1 MIESKGLTSAA
12 SDLSPLI
19 VSASGSRSLLTPTSV
34 PRTTNGSNS
43 VSATS
48 WASASL
54 ADPWAKDS
62 RGQRWRSR
70 HLRKRYR
77 CLVGRQWFA
86 PLKCRRTRSNRCG
99 VDFTRIYQFAFSS
112 WFWFIPELRDDRQR
126 LGAGCIGDVGWIGDL
141 AHSWTAASGTWYR
154 HLVDCTRRLNDGVS
168 LKRRLQIWEIGQQS
182 CWSWNTGIAIQE
194 LTDGI
199 STIGVGSG
207 QRDTS
212 ATTAIIECRT
222 HKGPLV
228 ADVVLAR
235 GKDSVSCRGFCLF
248 HWF

>member
-112 WFWFIPELRDDRQR
+112 WFWFIPELRDDRQTRSR
-126 LGAGCIGDVGWIGDL
+126 LHRWCWVDRRPCALLDSRIGDL
-141 AHSWTAASGTWYR
+141 VSPPCGLYSKAQRWCVPQKATANLRNRPTKLLKLKYGNSNTRTYR
-154 HLVDCTRRLNDGVS
+154 WDFND
-168 LKRRLQIWEIGQQS
+168 W
-182 CWSWNTGIAIQE
+182 CWLRATGYICDYCNHRVQN
-194 LTDGI
+194 
-199 STIGVGSG
+199 S
-207 QRDTS
+207 
-212 ATTAIIECRT
+212 
-222 HKGPLV
+222 
-228 ADVVLAR
+228 
-235 GKDSVSCRGFCLF
+235 
-248 HWF
+248 